1 MTIKELLDLLDE
13 ADLLTVNDEPIIR
26 RSMRRLWIRIYLIER
41 TD

>member
-26 RSMRRLWIRIYLIER
+26 LAMRRLWSRIYVIER